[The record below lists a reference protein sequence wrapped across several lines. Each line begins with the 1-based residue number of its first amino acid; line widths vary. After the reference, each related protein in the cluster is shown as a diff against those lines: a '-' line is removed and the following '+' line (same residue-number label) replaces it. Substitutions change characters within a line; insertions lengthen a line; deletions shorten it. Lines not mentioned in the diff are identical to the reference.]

1 MPEPLRFV
9 IRTPHE
15 IALDEAVHGARV
27 PTESGQVGL
36 RPREEP
42 LVLVVSPGLILVS
55 RSDGLRF
62 AATVGGL
69 LGAGRRSA
77 VLYTPFAV
85 TGDSETDVLAALDAA
100 LRTPDSEILARRRLG
115 ELEQHILR
123 ELRGGAPPAP
133 TKVDVG

>member
-15 IALDEAVHGARV
+15 TVLDEAVHGARV

-42 LVLVVSPGLILVS
+42 LVLVVSPGLVLVS

-69 LGAGRRSA
+69 LDAGRLSA

-85 TGDSETDVLAALDAA
+85 TGDSDTDVLAALDAA
-100 LRTPDSEILARRRLG
+100 LRAPDSEILARRRLG

-123 ELRGGAPPAP
+123 ELRAPLTPA
-133 TKVDVG
+133 KVDVG